1 MYGLSV
7 WIISHGLANEA
18 LGWLTNCHP
27 RVRHEQPVSLAVVDC
42 CLANKDWHALDT
54 LLQQEKWADREC
66 LRWAFLSLTASNLKQ
81 DLRV

>member
-1 MYGLSV
+1 
-7 WIISHGLANEA
+7 
-18 LGWLTNCHP
+18 
-27 RVRHEQPVSLAVVDC
+27 VSLAVVDC